1 MAQPG
6 DKIGPY
12 VIESLLAE
20 GGMGAV
26 YRARN
31 RVTGQ
36 LRALK
41 IIKEDLVKKGD
52 FVERFVREASI
63 ASQVR
68 HPNLVETLEPGI
80 DGDTIYLPMEL
91 LQGETLHARL
101 RRVKRM
107 SPADTA
113 AILGPV
119 CEAIQVLHDRNL
131 IHRDLKPMNVF
142 LVQTP
147 GGEIP
152 KVLDLGTA
160 RDVADDEHTTTG
172 MVVGSPYYMS
182 PEQAEGRRDIDG
194 RVDQYAVGVMA
205 YQMITGQR
213 PYESDDTRSAL
224 AKLMRGDPY
233 VPPRRILGDLPDAL
247 EQVIVRALSR
257 ERDQRYPRAV
267 DLGAALVA
275 ASVPKV
281 APIADP
287 SIPSPRPPSPLTA
300 AASNV
305 ALIPPSEPA
314 LLPEPASATF
324 TPPPGVGSA
333 TPAAR
338 PAFVVPLAVAAL
350 ALLGVT
356 AAIVAWRFTA
366 VPEVTTTELSHPA
379 PTLPTVTVP
388 PTSIP
393 TTVEPTGAA
402 IVVAA
407 PPSDIAGDMA
417 GDPTADRTGDPTGT
431 AAPSDLATP
440 PLVVDTEA
448 STLPSESPRERGRRS
463 RRGGTESSGA
473 TGASSTTSPSRG
485 SRVPDDD
492 APCGAATGIP
502 CLD

>member
-1 MAQPG
+1 
-6 DKIGPY
+6 
-12 VIESLLAE
+12 
-20 GGMGAV
+20 
-26 YRARN
+26 
-31 RVTGQ
+31 
-36 LRALK
+36 
-41 IIKEDLVKKGD
+41 
-52 FVERFVREASI
+52 
-63 ASQVR
+63 
-68 HPNLVETLEPGI
+68 
-80 DGDTIYLPMEL
+80 
-91 LQGETLHARL
+91 
-101 RRVKRM
+101 
-107 SPADTA
+107 
-113 AILGPV
+113 
-119 CEAIQVLHDRNL
+119 
-131 IHRDLKPMNVF
+131 
-142 LVQTP
+142 
-147 GGEIP
+147 
-152 KVLDLGTA
+152 
-160 RDVADDEHTTTG
+160 
-172 MVVGSPYYMS
+172 
-182 PEQAEGRRDIDG
+182 
-194 RVDQYAVGVMA
+194 MA

-257 ERDQRYPRAV
+257 ERDQRYARAV

-305 ALIPPSEPA
+305 ALIPASEPA

-407 PPSDIAGDMA
+407 PPSDLAGDLA
-417 GDPTADRTGDPTGT
+417 GRHGGRFHRRSDGRSDGHRGAVGPRDPAARGRHRSVDVAEREPEGARPALASWRHRIQRRDGRVDQPLERIPRARRRRSLRRRHGNSLPRLRRPLGATPAR
-431 AAPSDLATP
+431 AAPL
-440 PLVVDTEA
+440 
-448 STLPSESPRERGRRS
+448 
-463 RRGGTESSGA
+463 
-473 TGASSTTSPSRG
+473 
-485 SRVPDDD
+485 
-492 APCGAATGIP
+492 
-502 CLD
+502 